1 MIIKSWFLN
10 KNYSQNE
17 RYAINLADSCTIERE
32 TEKAYL
38 LTFRTEFGRIKNWFP
53 KSVCIVEDCDK
64 KAVAC

>member
-32 TEKAYL
+32 TEKPTCSPSAL
-38 LTFRTEFGRIKNWFP
+38 
-53 KSVCIVEDCDK
+53 SS
-64 KAVAC
+64 AA